1 MVITILGA
9 SGFLGSYL
17 CSDLKKTYKIKKI
30 NLRSVN
36 LLTSKKK
43 LIFFF

>member
-17 CSDLKKTYKIKKI
+17 CNNLKKIYKIKKI
-30 NLRSVN
+30 NLRN
-36 LLTSKKK
+36 IDLLTSKKK